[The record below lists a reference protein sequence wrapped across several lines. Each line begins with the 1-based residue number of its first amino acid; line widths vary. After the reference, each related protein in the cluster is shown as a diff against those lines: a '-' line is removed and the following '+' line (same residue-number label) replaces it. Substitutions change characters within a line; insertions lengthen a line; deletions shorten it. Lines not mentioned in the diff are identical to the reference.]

1 MNTLIFKTN
10 ISSDEEFLTIK
21 RILSEKKNIKECT
34 IDLLD
39 IDKVLRVLSDS
50 YTISE
55 IENEIGRMGFYCK
68 ELEG

>member
-1 MNTLIFKTN
+1 MK
-10 ISSDEEFLTIK
+10 K
-21 RILSEKKNIKECT
+21 ALSEKKTVEECT

-39 IDKVLRVLSDS
+39 VDRVLRILSDS

-55 IENEIGRMGFYCK
+55 IENEVGSMGYYCR

>member
-1 MNTLIFKTN
+1 MDTFIFKTN
-10 ISSDEEFLTIK
+10 INSNDDFLEIK
-21 RILSEKKNIKECT
+21 KILSGKKKIKECT

-39 IDKVLRVLSDS
+39 KDKVLRVLSDS

-55 IENEIGRMGFYCK
+55 IESEIGRMGFYCK